1 MQIRL
6 AAVFG
11 LLLIV
16 AGSAL
21 WLFARDAEFFWFR
34 GGPLGVVLVVVG
46 AIDVVSARRT
56 GSSGR

>member
-11 LLLIV
+11 VLLIV
-16 AGSAL
+16 VGAAL

-34 GGPLGVVLVVVG
+34 GGPLGVVLGLVG
-46 AIDVVSARRT
+46 VIDVVSARRT
-56 GSSGR
+56 DTSGR